1 MAIPAADTDL
11 LIVIRAIQETIT
23 DTKIPGTQAETH
35 PLSKLLTI
43 SDTVVFNTFCCELC
57 SSIRDCLHH
66 PRIKAQSARE
76 RAYRCFNQAH
86 LMELPRTW

>member
-35 PLSKLLTI
+35 PLSELLTI
-43 SDTVVFNTFCCELC
+43 SDTALFSIHFVVSYVPLFETVY
-57 SSIRDCLHH
+57 IT
-66 PRIKAQSARE
+66 QG
-76 RAYRCFNQAH
+76 
-86 LMELPRTW
+86 

>member
-35 PLSKLLTI
+35 PLSEVAY
-43 SDTVVFNTFCCELC
+43 DF
-57 SSIRDCLHH
+57 R
-66 PRIKAQSARE
+66 
-76 RAYRCFNQAH
+76 YRCFQYI
-86 LMELPRTW
+86 RTVKLK